1 MYKFI
6 FSSRRRHTRCALV
19 TGVQTFALP
28 IYVDARLRIIIY
40 QPSAAYPL
48 VPFKHQ
54 IGQTQPLKLDGRGEP
69 AQPGADHRN
78 SELTLDLRRGLVV
91 PLDAQRKFVLDQVTA
106 THLEEEITDRFT
118 VEKVHHAAQSLV
130 RRPRRGFRQL
140 PAR

>member
-1 MYKFI
+1 MR
-6 FSSRRRHTRCALV
+6 SSDWSSDVCSSDL
-19 TGVQTFALP
+19 
-28 IYVDARLRIIIY
+28 
-40 QPSAAYPL
+40 
-48 VPFKHQ
+48 
-54 IGQTQPLKLDGRGEP
+54 LKLDGRGEP